1 MIATGISSLYTDT
14 TVQATSNQALGK
26 DDFLKLLVTQLQNQ
40 DPLNPMDNTAFTAQL
55 AQFSSLEELQNLNS
69 GLAALSLSQKAIH
82 NTQALALIG
91 QQVSAPGD
99 TIALSGAAAE
109 SLDYELAAD
118 AADVAVYLYDSAG
131 NLAASRSMGALSEG
145 RHTFQWDGTDDSGAT
160 LADGTY
166 KAVVLAADAS
176 GNNVDTSTYVLGT
189 VDRVLF
195 DGGSPQL
202 VIGDRQID
210 FNDIDEATAGA
221 ATAAAAE

>member
-1 MIATGISSLYTDT
+1 MIATGISSLYTDA
-14 TVQATSNQALGK
+14 TVQTASNETLGK
-26 DDFLKLLVTQLQNQ
+26 NDFLKLLVTQLQNQ

-91 QQVSAPGD
+91 QQVTAPGD
-99 TIALSGAAAE
+99 AIALSAGAAE
-109 SLDYELAAD
+109 PLCYHLDAD
-118 AADVAVYLYDSAG
+118 AQDVTIHLYNRSGDLAV
-131 NLAASRSMGALSEG
+131 SRQIGALSAG
-145 RHTFQWDGTDDSGAT
+145 QHTFQWDGTDAAGEL

-166 KAVVLAADAS
+166 RAVVLAADAA
-176 GNNVDTSTYVLGT
+176 GNNVDASTYVLGT
-189 VDRVLF
+189 VNRVLF

-210 FNDIDEATAGA
+210 FNELNEVTAGVT
-221 ATAAAAE
+221 TAAMTE